1 MAPNILLKE
10 WIAKAEI
17 ANAEAAR
24 RVGYDR
30 SNFHRILAGTAKPTM
45 ELAHAIDTMTQG
57 EVPMSAWVGFE
68 PAPTE
73 PSERAA

>member
-1 MAPNILLKE
+1 MAPNILLKT

-30 SNFHRILAGTAKPTM
+30 SNFHRILAGNAKPTI
-45 ELAHAIDTMTQG
+45 ELAHAIEAMTAG

-68 PAPTE
+68 PAPAQAT
-73 PSERAA
+73 AA

>member
-1 MAPNILLKE
+1 MAPNILLKT

-30 SNFHRILAGTAKPTM
+30 SNFHRILAGSAKPTM
-45 ELAHAIDTMTQG
+45 ELAHAIEAMTG
-57 EVPMSAWVGFE
+57 GAVPMAAWVGFE
-68 PAPTE
+68 PAP
-73 PSERAA
+73 SQDAAA

>member
-1 MAPNILLKE
+1 MAPNLLLKA

-30 SNFHRILAGTAKPTM
+30 GNFHRILMGVAKPTID
-45 ELAHAIDTMTQG
+45 LAHAIDQMTNG
-57 EVPMSAWVGFE
+57 EVPMAAWVGFE
-68 PAPTE
+68 AEPARQTG
-73 PSERAA
+73 AAA